1 MDPESDLPVRRT
13 GKVLLVNENRELLLF
28 RANERLPDGTARQI
42 WFPVGGGAEG
52 DETFAECAVRE
63 LCEETGL
70 RVAVEDLGDVVGVRA
85 GGFVLDGV
93 PTWSDEAFFF
103 FTIPQW
109 EVDDAGFTELERQ
122 QLIAHRWWP
131 LTELANTDRT
141 VFPSARELAALIA
154 TILTFGPPAEPAVLA
169 WENPPGWPQIN
180 TKPQQEP

>member
-1 MDPESDLPVRRT
+1 MNSSSSEPTSACP
-13 GKVLLVNENRELLLF
+13 
-28 RANERLPDGTARQI
+28 TALYVEI

-63 LCEETGL
+63 LFEETGL
-70 RVAVEDLGDVVGVRA
+70 RVAVEDLGDVVGVRR

-103 FTIPQW
+103 LTIPQW

-131 LTELANTDRT
+131 LTELASTDHT
-141 VFPSARELAALIA
+141 IFPSARELTALIA
-154 TILTFGPPAEPAVLA
+154 TMLTFGPPHEPVELA
-169 WENPPGWPQIN
+169 WENPPDWPQIN
-180 TKPQQEP
+180 TKPRQEP